1 MANDGTFHA
10 VSGGVTATPGFVAAA
25 VHCGI
30 KPENLKKPDLAL
42 LCSEGRAVAAATFT
56 TNKIKAAPV
65 KVSSAHLRTADVRAV
80 VLNSGNANACTGL
93 EGIEHAKRMAR
104 AASWALNLR
113 ERQVLVCST
122 GRIGVP
128 LPIERIEEGIGRA
141 AMALNPTGGK
151 AAARAIM
158 TSDTVP
164 KETAFQGTLPDGRT
178 FTLGGMAKGAGMIN
192 PNMAT
197 MLCVL
202 TTDAPLEKKEL
213 QRALGVAVEQSFN
226 RITVDGDMSTNDT
239 VILLSNARA
248 GGPNLPPGSDGFTL
262 FQNILNQAT
271 RHLAR
276 MIVEDGEGVTRFV
289 EVCVSGAA
297 TFQDARNAAEAVAN
311 SALVK
316 CAWYGGDPN
325 WGRILDALGYSGA
338 ALREEMVD
346 VYYNGLIAVKGGLSS
361 KTPVGKLQDVVRQPR
376 SSPSTSTWDWGRRNT
391 WSTPPTLTPEYVR
404 LNKGE

>member
-1 MANDGTFHA
+1 MATDGTFHL
-10 VSGGVTATPGFVAAA
+10 VPGGITATPGFIAAA

-65 KVSSAHLRTADVRAV
+65 KVSSAHLRTTDVRAV

-104 AASWALNLR
+104 AAGWALNLR
-113 ERQVLVCST
+113 ERQILVCST

-128 LPIERIEEGIGRA
+128 LPIERIEEGIARA
-141 AMALNPTGGK
+141 ATALNSTGGK

-164 KETAFQGTLPDGRT
+164 KEIALQETLPGGRT

-202 TTDAPLEKKEL
+202 TTDAPLEKEEL

-239 VILLSNARA
+239 VILLSNGRA
-248 GGPNLPPGSDGFTL
+248 GGQNLRPTTDEFAL
-262 FQNILNQAT
+262 FQATLNHAT
-271 RHLAR
+271 RNLAR
-276 MIVEDGEGVTRFV
+276 MIVEDGEGVSRFV

-297 TFQDARNAAEAVAN
+297 TFQDARKAAEAVAN
-311 SALVK
+311 SSLVK

-338 ALREEMVD
+338 ALREEMID
-346 VYYNGLIAVKGGLSS
+346 VYYNGLIAVKGGVSS
-361 KTPVGKLQDVVRQPR
+361 KTPLEKLREVVRHPKF
-376 SSPSTSTWDWGRRNT
+376 TVHVHLGLGTAEYVVYTTDF
-391 WSTPPTLTPEYVR
+391 TPEYVR
-404 LNKGE
+404 FNKGE

>member
-1 MANDGTFHA
+1 MSIDGTFHP
-10 VSGGVTATPGFVAAA
+10 VSGGVTATPGFLAAS

-30 KPENLKKPDLAL
+30 KPENLKKADLAL
-42 LCSEGRAVAAATFT
+42 LCSERPTTAAATFT

-65 KVSSAHLRTADVRAV
+65 KVSAAHMRTADLRAV

-104 AASWALNLR
+104 AAGWALNLR

-128 LPIERIEEGIGRA
+128 LPIEQIEAGIARA
-141 AMALNPTGGK
+141 AAGLAPNGGK
-151 AAARAIM
+151 GAARAIM
-158 TSDTVP
+158 TSDTFP
-164 KETAFQGTLPDGRT
+164 KEIAFQEKLSDGRT

-202 TTDAPLEKKEL
+202 TTDAPLDKKDL
-213 QRALGVAVEQSFN
+213 QRALTVAVEQSFN

-239 VILLSNARA
+239 VILLANGRA
-248 GGPNLPPGSDGFTL
+248 GGFKLQSGSEDCAIFQRTL
-262 FQNILNQAT
+262 NHAT
-271 RHLAR
+271 RNLAR
-276 MIVEDGEGVTRFV
+276 MIVEDGEGVSRFV
-289 EVCVSGAA
+289 EVSVGGAA
-297 TFQDARNAAEAVAN
+297 TFQDARKAAEAVAN

-338 ALREEMVD
+338 ALREEMID
-346 VYYNGLIAVKGGLSS
+346 VYYNGLIAVRGGMAS
-361 KTPVGKLQDVVRQPR
+361 KTPPEKLQAVVQQRKFTVHVHLGLGQAEYVVY
-376 SSPSTSTWDWGRRNT
+376 TTDM
-391 WSTPPTLTPEYVR
+391 TPKYVR

>member
-1 MANDGTFHA
+1 MSIDGTFHP
-10 VSGGVTATPGFVAAA
+10 VSGGVTATPGFLAAA

-30 KPENLKKPDLAL
+30 KPENLKKADLAL
-42 LCSEGRAVAAATFT
+42 IYSEGPTAAAATFT

-65 KVSSAHLRTADVRAV
+65 KVSAAHLRTTDIRAV

-104 AASWALNLR
+104 SVGWALNLR

-128 LPIERIEEGIGRA
+128 LPIERIEAGIGKVA
-141 AMALNPTGGK
+141 VALAMNGGK

-158 TSDTVP
+158 TSDTFP
-164 KETAFQGTLPDGRT
+164 KEVAFQEKLADGRT

-202 TTDAPLEKKEL
+202 TTDAPIGRRDL
-213 QRALGVAVEQSFN
+213 QRALTAAVEQSFN

-239 VILLSNARA
+239 VIILANGRLRGAKLS
-248 GGPNLPPGSDGFTL
+248 PGSEDFTK
-262 FQNILNQAT
+262 FQHTLNHAT
-271 RHLAR
+271 RNLAR
-276 MIVEDGEGVTRFV
+276 MIVEDGEGVSRFV
-289 EVCVSGAA
+289 EVSVGGAA
-297 TFQDARNAAEAVAN
+297 TFQDARKAAEAVAN
-311 SALVK
+311 SSLVK

-338 ALREEMVD
+338 ALQEEMLD
-346 VYYNGLIAVKGGLSS
+346 VYYNGLIAVKGGVAS
-361 KTPVGKLQDVVRQPR
+361 KTPPEKLQAVVQQRKF
-376 SSPSTSTWDWGRRNT
+376 TVHIHLGVGEAEYVVYTTD
-391 WSTPPTLTPEYVR
+391 LTPEYVR

>member
-1 MANDGTFHA
+1 MATDRIFLPLT
-10 VSGGVTATPGFVAAA
+10 GGVTAPPGFLAAA

-30 KPENLKKPDLAL
+30 KPENLKKADLAL
-42 LCSEGRAVAAATFT
+42 LCSEFPAVAAATFT

-65 KVSSAHLRTADVRAV
+65 KVSSAHLRTADLRAV

-104 AASWALNLR
+104 AVGWALNLR

-128 LPIERIEEGIGRA
+128 LPIERIEEGIAKA
-141 AMALNPTGGK
+141 ATILTSAGGK
-151 AAARAIM
+151 LAARAIM
-158 TSDTVP
+158 TSDTFP
-164 KETAFQGTLPDGRT
+164 KEVAFKEVLPDGRT
-178 FTLGGMAKGAGMIN
+178 ITLGGMSKGAGMIN

-202 TTDAPLEKKEL
+202 TTDAPVEKKEL
-213 QRALGVAVEQSFN
+213 QRALAVAVEQSFN

-239 VILLSNARA
+239 VILLANGRA
-248 GGPNLPPGSDGFTL
+248 GGKKLAPGSDEFAV
-262 FQNILNQAT
+262 FQAMLNHAT

-276 MIVEDGEGVTRFV
+276 MIVEDGEGVSRFV
-289 EVCVSGAA
+289 EVCISGAV
-297 TFQDARNAAEAVAN
+297 TFQDARRAAEAVAN
-311 SALVK
+311 SSLVK
-316 CAWYGGDPN
+316 CAWFGGDPN

-338 ALREEMVD
+338 TLREEMID
-346 VYYNGLIAVKGGLSS
+346 IYYNGLIAVKGGTAS
-361 KTPVGKLQDVVRQPR
+361 KTPLEKLQEVVKEREF
-376 SSPSTSTWDWGRRNT
+376 TVHVHLGLGTAEYVVYTTD
-391 WSTPPTLTPEYVR
+391 LTPEYVR